1 MLNKPKGTVDDEIYF
16 SLIDRISNMKTDAC
30 DSRNDLELNNN
41 SRFFNVTN
49 GRGDIVIFE
58 SLRLSLADWIVS
70 NRCGAPLA

>member
-30 DSRNDLELNNN
+30 DSRNGLELGNS
-41 SRFFNVTN
+41 SRFFYVTN

-58 SLRLSLADWIVS
+58 SLRLSLAD
-70 NRCGAPLA
+70 